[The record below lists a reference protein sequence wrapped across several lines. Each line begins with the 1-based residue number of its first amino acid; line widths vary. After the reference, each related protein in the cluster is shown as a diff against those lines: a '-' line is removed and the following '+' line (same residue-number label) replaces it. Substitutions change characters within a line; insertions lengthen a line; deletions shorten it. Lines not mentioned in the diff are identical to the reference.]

1 MSLCYVW
8 YEGKCF
14 LEKLYECRGWKV
26 KCGVMDMEATGV
38 LEGKEIINPPTL
50 IPVIVDPTIMNQNDN
65 QPMLRFFQQA
75 HLSQQTFL
83 PFLPPAAELAYLPT
97 IVVAPQE

>member
-1 MSLCYVW
+1 MKMIIEILLKDVKMTNLDCFPKYFLNYQSL
-8 YEGKCF
+8 
-14 LEKLYECRGWKV
+14 
-26 KCGVMDMEATGV
+26 
-38 LEGKEIINPPTL
+38 EIINPPTL

-65 QPMLRFFQQA
+65 QQMLRSFHQA

-83 PFLPPAAELAYLPT
+83 PLLPPAAELAYVPT